1 MRIYDVSC
9 NTYSNQKSNP
19 TFGFWQPSMARVERE
34 SERVLSAYTHK
45 ATVIPK
51 DGIWLKGKIGE
62 TLDLSNLDM
71 YKKRHVNITGSRD
84 KIERR
89 TFNRYSPNGI
99 VERYQQDLYP
109 DGNLITI
116 IKTICS
122 KGIQKIEKFIEN
134 IK

>member
-9 NTYSNQKSNP
+9 NTYSNPKSNP

-109 DGNLITI
+109 DGNLITT

-122 KGIQKIEKFIEN
+122 KGVQKIEKFIEN

>member
-9 NTYSNQKSNP
+9 SAYSNKRSNP
-19 TFGFWQPSMARVERE
+19 TFGFWQPSMANVERG
-34 SERVLSAYTHK
+34 SERVLFVYKHK

-51 DGIWLKGKIGE
+51 DGVWLRGKISE
-62 TLDLSNLDM
+62 KLDLSNLDM
-71 YKKRHVNITGSRD
+71 FKKRHVNIKGSRE

-109 DGNLITI
+109 DGNLITT
-116 IKTICS
+116 IKTICN
-122 KGIQKIEKFIEN
+122 KGVQCIQEFIEN
-134 IK
+134 IR